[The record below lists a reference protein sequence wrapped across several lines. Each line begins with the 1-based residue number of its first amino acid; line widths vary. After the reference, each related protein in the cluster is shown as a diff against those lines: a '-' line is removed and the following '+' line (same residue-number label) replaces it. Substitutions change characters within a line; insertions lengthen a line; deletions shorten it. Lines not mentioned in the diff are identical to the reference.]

1 MRFLEIASTVHETVK
16 YTINVNK
23 IFWKWKIISAQK
35 LPVGYSNVS
44 CWWYY
49 LTETYLWKNFVPKSK
64 MATVT
69 AIMGNYEIGHKLKT
83 IQVRD
88 PYFQGY
94 RMQWNYD
101 FHSEITATTTKS
113 NVVAVV
119 AITPNYEI
127 GHNLKSMQINLFVCV
142 CVTF

>member
-1 MRFLEIASTVHETVK
+1 
-16 YTINVNK
+16 
-23 IFWKWKIISAQK
+23 
-35 LPVGYSNVS
+35 
-44 CWWYY
+44 
-49 LTETYLWKNFVPKSK
+49 
-64 MATVT
+64 MAT
-69 AIMGNYEIGHKLKT
+69 AIMENYEIGHNLKT

-94 RMQWNYD
+94 GMQWNYD

-142 CVTF
+142 CGTFSKMAQHMDTKLYEPTVLIPGKGLHQLWGV